1 MTISPMHPASKAA
14 RLNAAPRCGA
24 RTRAG
29 GSCRAPAVKGKRRC
43 RMHGGASGSGGPLGE
58 RNGRYL
64 HGLYAQATQ
73 RLLRATRVLMRDAR
87 ELAKSRR

>member
-1 MTISPMHPASKAA
+1 
-14 RLNAAPRCGA
+14 
-24 RTRAG
+24 
-29 GSCRAPAVKGKRRC
+29 
-43 RMHGGASGSGGPLGE
+43 MHGGASGSGGPLGE

-64 HGLYAQATQ
+64 HGLCAQATQ